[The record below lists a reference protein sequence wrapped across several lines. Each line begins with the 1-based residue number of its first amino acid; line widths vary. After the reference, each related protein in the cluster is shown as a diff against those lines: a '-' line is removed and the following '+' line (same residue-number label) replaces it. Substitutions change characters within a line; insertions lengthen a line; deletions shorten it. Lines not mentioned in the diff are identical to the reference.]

1 MDPKWGREDPAPGP
15 GKEGRNRGQDPGAG
29 PAGNKEKI
37 LIQIT
42 YVFER
47 SDGRRHTL
55 TRGAPSRKPLALYNE
70 ARGARVQAHDS
81 PIPSMRCR
89 AVEEQRRFRFCRSVR

>member
-1 MDPKWGREDPAPGP
+1 M
-15 GKEGRNRGQDPGAG
+15 
-29 PAGNKEKI
+29 
-37 LIQIT
+37 QIT

-55 TRGAPSRKPLALYNE
+55 HTWAPVSEAPRPVHE
-70 ARGARVQAHDS
+70 ARGARVQVHDS

-89 AVEEQRRFRFCRSVR
+89 AVEEQRRFRLCRPVH